1 MSDNNNDGADG
12 LADPFYYDDSIS
24 QRAMAFYYVARLSDT
39 VKDKATKELC
49 LTMLRKL
56 NGSIKAPSTA
66 ELLAIDGG
74 GKLTSPH
81 NP

>member
-1 MSDNNNDGADG
+1 MSDNNNDGPDG

-24 QRAMAFYYVARLSDT
+24 QRAMAFYYVAKLSDT
-39 VKDKATKELC
+39 VQDKATKELC

-66 ELLAIDGG
+66 ELHAIDGG
-74 GKLTSPH
+74 SQLTGP
-81 NP
+81 NNR